1 MLFSNN
7 VKLIILVVLVV
18 LLIVMLNNN
27 DKNTKKKSVVRNKQV
42 QQAAPQ
48 VQQQPKLVVENFDDS
63 TTNTAAS
70 QLAPAPTP
78 TSTSLTTTQQN
89 MAALA
94 EENDAN
100 QITFNCSDY
109 LPQETNQDWFETDF
123 DNAQLQCDS
132 TSLVTTDRYIVGVN
146 TVGQSLKNASYDL
159 RAQPPCP
166 KFKVSPWNN
175 STIEPDFNIKPLWDT
190 TPNQ

>member
-18 LLIVMLNNN
+18 VLIVMLNNN
-27 DKNTKKKSVVRNKQV
+27 DKNTTKSVPQAKQARKKPAVRQQTKQ
-42 QQAAPQ
+42 
-48 VQQQPKLVVENFDDS
+48 VVENFTDS
-63 TTNTAAS
+63 VPAS
-70 QLAPAPTP
+70 QQAPAPTP
-78 TSTSLTTTQQN
+78 TSTTMTTTQKN

-100 QITFNCSDY
+100 QITFNCNDY

-146 TVGQSLKNASYDL
+146 TVGQSLKNASYDI

-190 TPNQ
+190 TPPQ